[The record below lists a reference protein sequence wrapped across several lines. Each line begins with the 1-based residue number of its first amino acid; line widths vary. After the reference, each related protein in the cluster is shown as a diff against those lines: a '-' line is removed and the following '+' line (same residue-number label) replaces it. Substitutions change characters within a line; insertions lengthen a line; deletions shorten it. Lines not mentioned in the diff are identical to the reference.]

1 MQSLYCRRVNW
12 YCTTEQILWKID
24 RVLRIRFPAEEE
36 EEGERVGSPYNYSKS
51 RFLRLDDRNDGRVAS
66 SLCQRVIDMYLY
78 LIWRLHFVCPSLV
91 PYRRREAPQPGG
103 YSSVAVVLV
112 SIIDSFQLWCLASSY
127 SLPQPLH
134 WWMHSCGSADPEFII
149 GGRGILPLPRY
160 SAPSTFIWYRRW
172 LFLSLSAQLSEP
184 FLLIASVP
192 ASTTTTLLCKW
203 GGRLNP
209 FLSRLLRCFFAAGR
223 SCQTTNL
230 IDVAGHVHSSST
242 DLLVECPLPSQ
253 RWMLLNS
260 IRVQSSATPKTAV
273 CSHHN
278 KKPNNS
284 RRVPFKKK

>member
-1 MQSLYCRRVNW
+1 
-12 YCTTEQILWKID
+12 
-24 RVLRIRFPAEEE
+24 
-36 EEGERVGSPYNYSKS
+36 
-51 RFLRLDDRNDGRVAS
+51 
-66 SLCQRVIDMYLY
+66 MYLY
-78 LIWRLHFVCPSLV
+78 LIWWLHFVCPSLV

>member
-1 MQSLYCRRVNW
+1 MYARRSF
-12 YCTTEQILWKID
+12 
-24 RVLRIRFPAEEE
+24 RI
-36 EEGERVGSPYNYSKS
+36 EGERHHNPGAIHLWLSFSSRSLIHFSFDASRPPTRCHSPSIDGCIPADP
-51 RFLRLDDRNDGRVAS
+51 LIRNSSSEAAESSPFPAIQPLPPSYDIVADYS
-66 SLCQRVIDMYLY
+66 SL
-78 LIWRLHFVCPSLV
+78 SL
-91 PYRRREAPQPGG
+91 R
-103 YSSVAVVLV
+103 
-112 SIIDSFQLWCLASSY
+112 SIIRAFPSHCFRAGVDGDDSFVQ
-127 SLPQPLH
+127 
-134 WWMHSCGSADPEFII
+134 M
-149 GGRGILPLPRY
+149 
-160 SAPSTFIWYRRW
+160 
-172 LFLSLSAQLSEP
+172 
-184 FLLIASVP
+184 
-192 ASTTTTLLCKW
+192 